1 MFIGKYYSVYESYNC
16 TCVFLSRKNIS
27 LRSELMFIG
36 WIIKFCFFLPQKEH
50 NLQVLGLVKSDEG
63 FYQCI
68 AENDVG
74 NAQAGAQLII
84 LEHGKRDWNSKRDW
98 LCVRSSYLS
107 QDLSLQDTWWL
118 INCLKRLIYGITKR
132 EKIAI

>member
-1 MFIGKYYSVYESYNC
+1 MFISRIIKFY
-16 TCVFLSRKNIS
+16 VFLS
-27 LRSELMFIG
+27 
-36 WIIKFCFFLPQKEH
+36 QKEH

-84 LEHGKRDWNSKRDW
+84 LEHGKRGQNSKMKEAD
-98 LCVRSSYLS
+98 CV
-107 QDLSLQDTWWL
+107 
-118 INCLKRLIYGITKR
+118 
-132 EKIAI
+132 